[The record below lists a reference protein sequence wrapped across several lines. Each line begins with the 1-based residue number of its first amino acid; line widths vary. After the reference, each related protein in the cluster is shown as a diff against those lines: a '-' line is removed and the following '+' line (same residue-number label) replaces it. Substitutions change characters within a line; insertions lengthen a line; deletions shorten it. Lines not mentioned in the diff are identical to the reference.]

1 VANDAAL
8 GDFRVGLEFLE
19 FVQMGIA
26 GHDRRGE
33 GGLAVVDVPDGAD
46 VDVRFGPLE
55 VALCHRS
62 SLLAMTGPR
71 PHEFGCGAP
80 LNSVPSQSCCWDS
93 NPGPPP
99 YQGGALSAEL
109 QQHEPM
115 DPRAG
120 NPAVA
125 FHTSRKT
132 SRPAPHRAQS
142 LNCEV

>member
-1 VANDAAL
+1 MIAAV
-8 GDFRVGLEFLE
+8 RVVLPWSMWPMVPTLTCGLVRSKLPFA
-19 FVQMGIA
+19 IA
-26 GHDRRGE
+26 
-33 GGLAVVDVPDGAD
+33 P
-46 VDVRFGPLE
+46 
-55 VALCHRS
+55 RS
-62 SLLAMTGPR
+62 SLLTGPR

-80 LNSVPSQSCCWDS
+80 LNSVPSQSCCWDL

-99 YQGGALSAEL
+99 YQGGALPTEL

-115 DPRAG
+115 DAPAG